1 MYIYMYIYVC
11 LYVHMYI
18 LGICYLLGSD
28 PIYQLYYI
36 SEIPKYIEEVRG
48 PREPRQNGG
57 CIVLLCMVESH
68 LHVWALGRVS
78 VGTRVCRVAYGGR
91 VFRWVVC
98 VWFSMTISILVL
110 WIQMG
115 TCLGVF
121 TQVGLCRGYV
131 GPVCI

>member
-1 MYIYMYIYVC
+1 MYIYVC

-36 SEIPKYIEEVRG
+36 SEMPKYIEEVRG

-78 VGTRVCRVAYGGR
+78 VGTCVGLRMV
-91 VFRWVVC
+91 VVC
-98 VWFSMTISILVL
+98 FGGS
-110 WIQMG
+110 
-115 TCLGVF
+115 CVF
-121 TQVGLCRGYV
+121 GFQ
-131 GPVCI
+131 